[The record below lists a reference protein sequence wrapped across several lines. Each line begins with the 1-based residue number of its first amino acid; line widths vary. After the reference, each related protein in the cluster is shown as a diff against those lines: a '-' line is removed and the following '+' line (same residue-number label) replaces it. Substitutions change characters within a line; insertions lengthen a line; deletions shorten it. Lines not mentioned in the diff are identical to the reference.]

1 MRFGLRY
8 ILKSHAFLFILFSFS
23 CNKEIEEDAAPPF
36 TITGEWIFMS
46 NTVSTEA
53 ITTYTVDNIVYRNK
67 ITANY
72 ITYNNEGT
80 VTIAGN
86 NMKGSGVRFDVITK
100 AYFSFYIGDDT
111 DEDSVETPFTS
122 YMDSAYGTQQ
132 PFQLIG
138 KDSIYFPAGTLMAIP
153 DINGE
158 ERTSMTLPQGGT
170 VRGFD
175 HSMKII
181 THSVDEYSYTEDG
194 TTYHVVK
201 KESVETDLAKP
212 F

>member
-1 MRFGLRY
+1 MRFGLRC
-8 ILKSHAFLFILFSFS
+8 ILKSHVVLFIFFSFS
-23 CNKEIEEDAAPPF
+23 CNKEIDDEIAPPF
-36 TITGEWIFMS
+36 TVTGEWIFMS

-53 ITTYTVDNIVYRNK
+53 ITTYTVDGIVYRNK

-80 VTIAGN
+80 VTISGN
-86 NMKGSGVRFDVITK
+86 NMTGSGLRFDVITK

-111 DEDSVETPFTS
+111 DEDSVEIPFTN
-122 YMDSAYGTQQ
+122 YMDTAYAAQQ
-132 PFQLIG
+132 SFQLIG
-138 KDSIYFPAGTLMAIP
+138 KDSIYFPAGTLMAVP
-153 DINGE
+153 DINGD
-158 ERTSMTLPQGGT
+158 ERTSMNLPQGGV
-170 VRGFD
+170 VRSFD

-194 TTYHVVK
+194 TTYYVVK
-201 KESVETDLAKP
+201 KERVETDLAKP